1 MSWLR
6 VVTYQLPTDD
16 TADAIDAIKS
26 DTAEVVAILE
36 RQPGFG
42 GAYWADS
49 PEDNTVSAVSH
60 WTDLSAI
67 EAADAALDRI
77 RALRDASGAAVAVL
91 EVHQVG
97 LFAVPA
103 ISMWDDEPAEAPGP
117 RHAMSRL
124 QGLLRRN

>member
-16 TADAIDAIKS
+16 TAAAIDSIKAG
-26 DTAEVVAILE
+26 TAEVVAILE
-36 RQPGFG
+36 QQPGFG
-42 GAYWADS
+42 GAYWAES

-67 EAADAALDRI
+67 EAADAALTKI
-77 RALRDASGAAVAVL
+77 RAMRDASGAAVAVL

-103 ISMWDDEPAEAPGP
+103 ISMWADEPAEAPGP
-117 RHAMSRL
+117 RHALSRL
-124 QGLLRRN
+124 QGRLRRN

>member
-16 TADAIDAIKS
+16 TAAAIDSIKA

-36 RQPGFG
+36 QQPGFG

-67 EAADAALDRI
+67 EAADAALAKI
-77 RALRDASGAAVAVL
+77 QAMRDGSGAAVTVL

-103 ISMWDDEPAEAPGP
+103 ISMWADEPAEAPGP
-117 RHAMSRL
+117 RHALSRL
-124 QGLLRRN
+124 QGRLRRN